1 MGSTLSKAKQ
11 IHLKTFTSPNKA
23 NYSYSDSAKVEVDTP
38 LPLVEARPKVKSA
51 PKVKKTKHRKHH
63 HHHPVGS
70 ISVNKRTKPKY
81 KKVTK
86 SIIGKPTNFKHTN
99 HMGPGDILGSSV
111 DVTALSN
118 ELNGIA
124 HQINCFEQKLHSKQ
138 QQSPPAP
145 PPHLYISAS
154 VKKRAAA
161 TTASSKSN
169 SPLSPVVPISFRRRQ
184 YRKAVPHHNPNLG
197 LVNALMIEIPTLRS
211 VAAS

>member
-11 IHLKTFTSPNKA
+11 IHLKTFTSPSKA
-23 NYSYSDSAKVEVDTP
+23 NCSYTDSVKVEVDTP

-51 PKVKKTKHRKHH
+51 SKRKKTKHGKHH
-63 HHHPVGS
+63 RHPVGS
-70 ISVNKRTKPKY
+70 VSVNKRTKPKY

-145 PPHLYISAS
+145 PPHLYISES

-161 TTASSKSN
+161 SSS
-169 SPLSPVVPISFRRRQ
+169 SLSPVVPISFRRRQ
-184 YRKAVPHHNPNLG
+184 YRKAVPHHHPNLG